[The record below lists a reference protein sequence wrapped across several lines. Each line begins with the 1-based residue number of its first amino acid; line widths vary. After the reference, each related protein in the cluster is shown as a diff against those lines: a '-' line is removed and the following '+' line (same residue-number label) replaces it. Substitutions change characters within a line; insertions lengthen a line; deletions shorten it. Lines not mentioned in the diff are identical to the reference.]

1 MVAGVAGCRLM
12 TRLDDGA
19 IRLRSGR
26 SVWQAGDSGLKHG
39 PNRTLPGIY
48 ETDVAIVGAGITGAF
63 LAERLTRAGRRV
75 IVLDRHAPATGS
87 TAAST
92 AMLLWEL
99 DASLVELEDR
109 MGLEAAAR
117 IARQCRRQVGG
128 IAEIVKAFGIA
139 ADFRPRPS
147 LYLAGDKL
155 DAADLREEHRIRQ
168 HLGFEGEY
176 LNEGG
181 LAERGLIGS
190 AGLLY
195 PGSAEVDPVKLAQG
209 LMAIAIM
216 RGAQVISPA
225 VAAIYEPSATG
236 LTVQTR
242 EGHVIRTR
250 TLVLASGYE
259 MPDFVPAAR
268 HSLCTSWAMATSP
281 MKGAASASWGAG
293 ALVWEASDPYLY
305 MRTTADGRLIIGGED
320 EEFADPARREE
331 LTPKKIAALLAKASK
346 RCPGVGTLEP
356 EFTWSGVFGETDDS
370 LPMIGAVPGRANCF
384 VAYGYGGNGITF
396 SALAA
401 DLLAAELAGSPEED
415 AHFYG
420 LERE

>member
-1 MVAGVAGCRLM
+1 M

-26 SVWQAGDSGLKHG
+26 SVWQASDSGLKQVT
-39 PNRTLPGIY
+39 NRPPPGIY
-48 ETDVAIVGAGITGAF
+48 EADVAIVGAGITGAF

-128 IAEIVKAFGIA
+128 IAGIVQALGIA

-168 HLGFEGEY
+168 HLGFEGAY

-209 LMAIAIM
+209 LMTVAIA

-225 VAAIYEPSATG
+225 VAAIYEPTIKG
-236 LTVQTR
+236 VTVETH
-242 EGHVIRTR
+242 EGHIVRTR

-268 HSLCTSWAMATSP
+268 HSLCTSWALATSP
-281 MKGAASASWGAG
+281 MPDAAGSSWGAG

-320 EEFADPARREE
+320 EDFADPVRRED
-331 LTPKKIAALLAKASK
+331 LAPKKIDALLAKASQ
-346 RCPGVGTLEP
+346 RCPGIGALEA

-370 LPMIGAVPGRANCF
+370 LPMIGAVPGRANCL

-401 DLLAAELAGSPEED
+401 DLIEAELEGNPD
-415 AHFYG
+415 ADAAFYA
-420 LERE
+420 LNRD